1 MKKQV
6 RLALAQYPITA
17 HPNIEAWQAYTR
29 SRVAEAARNGASL
42 LLFPEYGSMELVS
55 LLAPEMQQDLHVQV
69 RALAVFQ
76 EVFEAQWAALSA
88 EYQVLIVAPSFPV
101 LQNERIVN
109 RAAVF
114 SPRKG
119 LAGWQ
124 DKFFMTRFEA
134 EDWIVE
140 APETP
145 VLSLFQAEWGSFGI
159 QICYDVEF
167 PLGAQALA
175 QSGADLI
182 LAPSCTETLRGATRV
197 HIGARA
203 RALEQQC
210 FVGVAQTVGEA
221 PWSLAVDLNYG
232 YAGVYGPP
240 DKGFPEEGIIALSE
254 HNVAGWTYA
263 DLDFALVEAVRRE
276 GQVLNFRDASRLE
289 IFMKSKGFEIQTIIL

>member
-6 RLALAQYPITA
+6 VLALAQYPITA
-17 HPNIEAWQAYTR
+17 HTSFEAWQHHTR
-29 SRVAEAARNGASL
+29 RWVSEAAQNAAGL

-55 LLAPEMQQDLHVQV
+55 LLAPEIQQDLRGQV

-76 EVFEAQWAALSA
+76 QAFEAQWAILSA
-88 EYQVLIVAPSFPV
+88 EFQVIIVAPSFPV
-101 LQNERIVN
+101 LQNVRIVN
-109 RAAVF
+109 RANVF
-114 SPRKG
+114 SPQKG

-124 DKFFMTRFEA
+124 DKLFMTRFEA

-145 VLSLFQAEWGSFGI
+145 LLTLFQAEWGSFGI

-167 PLGAQALA
+167 SIGAQALA
-175 QSGADLI
+175 QAGANLM

-210 FVGVAQTVGEA
+210 FVGVTQTVGEA

-240 DKGFPEEGIIALSE
+240 DKGFPEDGVIAISD

-263 DLDFALVEAVRRE
+263 ELDFALVENVRQD
-276 GQVLNFRDASRLE
+276 GQVLNFRDGGSME
-289 IFMKSKGFEIQTIIL
+289 ILMNSQSFKIQTIIL